1 MPASKVSEDMSE
13 QVYGELCE
21 LVYEH
26 SRMFLAPG
34 KRQFLSSRLAKHK
47 RDLQVDGW
55 GSYLDKLV
63 HTTDAQ
69 EIEKFID
76 LVATGHTY
84 FFRERSHFERI
95 QDEFLPALI
104 QRHPQSTFQLNCW
117 SVAASSGEEAFT
129 LAITLAEYS
138 RINRPVDWRIYAT
151 DISRRAINKANA
163 CIYRSD
169 ALNLPYVDML
179 PRYFRQGTGA
189 YEGQCKVKDLL
200 IQRVEF
206 FQANVFQKNLPVPER
221 LNLILCR
228 NLLIYFDA
236 ASRQQLISRLEHML
250 EPGGLLL
257 IGQAESLFNM
267 RHKLQSLG
275 GGVFRRTH

>member
-1 MPASKVSEDMSE
+1 MPASTISEDMNE

-34 KRQFLSSRLAKHK
+34 KRLFLSSRLAKHK
-47 RDLQVDGW
+47 RDLQVDDW
-55 GSYLDKLV
+55 DSYLDKLI
-63 HTTDAQ
+63 HTTNTH

-76 LVATGHTY
+76 FVATGHTY

-95 QDEFLPALI
+95 QDEFLPAI
-104 QRHPQSTFQLNCW
+104 VQQHSQSTFQLNCW
-117 SVAASSGEEAFT
+117 SVAASSGEEAFS
-129 LAITLAEYS
+129 LGITLAEYA
-138 RINRPVDWRIYAT
+138 RIHEPFAWQIYAT

-163 CIYRSD
+163 CIYRRN
-169 ALNLPYVDML
+169 ALNLPRIDML
-179 PRYFRQGTGA
+179 PRYFRQGTGQ
-189 YEGQCKVKDLL
+189 YEGQCKVKDVL

-206 FQANVFQKNLPVPER
+206 FQANVFQRDLPVPER
-221 LNLILCR
+221 LDLILCR

-236 ASRQQLISRLEHML
+236 PSRQQLISRLEKML
-250 EPGGLLL
+250 APGGLLF